1 MSKGIT
7 VKAIVTITNQTIS
20 KGEVAEETPM
30 KKEKLRPQLRQTEK
44 TNLLASSARVMAAG
58 NSSASLLRQSG
69 STILYMFS

>member
-20 KGEVAEETPM
+20 KEEVAEETQM
-30 KKEKLRPQLRQTEK
+30 KREKLRPQLRQTEK
-44 TNLLASSARVMAAG
+44 IDLLASSARVTAAG

-69 STILYMFS
+69 STT